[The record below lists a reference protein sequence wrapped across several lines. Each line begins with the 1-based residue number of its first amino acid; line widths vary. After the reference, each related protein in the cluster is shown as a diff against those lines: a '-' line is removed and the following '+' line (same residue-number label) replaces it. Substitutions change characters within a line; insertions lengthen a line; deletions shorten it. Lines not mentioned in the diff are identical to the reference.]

1 MTTPNVEELI
11 ERLRDPQT
19 RGTTGE
25 WFDRAEGANA
35 LQSQAEHMAVLERES
50 ETHAKAYGL
59 AIVERDN
66 LRHELET
73 AQEGWRCECS
83 TDDACRFAR
92 ERDALRAELA
102 AIDAAEPVLVVEKEP
117 DYWSGGH
124 FHEGS
129 KSHIGS
135 TKVWRLP
142 IGTKLF
148 TRPMPAQPADHE
160 VRELVNRLT
169 AIAKEFNVA
178 QQLRER
184 IANEIRPFTLVMPA
198 QDVTEFDESQFKS
211 VEYLIAYLNKLNSYR
226 DKTLEALSKYKGAK

>member
-1 MTTPNVEELI
+1 MKAPITQAQAWAWISESAGWDVATKLE
-11 ERLRDPQT
+11 
-19 RGTTGE
+19 
-25 WFDRAEGANA
+25 
-35 LQSQAEHMAVLERES
+35 QSQAERIAELERES

-66 LRHELET
+66 LRHELKT

-129 KSHIGS
+129 KD
-135 TKVWRLP
+135 R
-142 IGTKLF
+142 
-148 TRPMPAQPADHE
+148 
-160 VRELVNRLT
+160 
-169 AIAKEFNVA
+169 
-178 QQLRER
+178 
-184 IANEIRPFTLVMPA
+184 
-198 QDVTEFDESQFKS
+198 KS
-211 VEYLIAYLNKLNSYR
+211 VV
-226 DKTLEALSKYKGAK
+226 

>member
-1 MTTPNVEELI
+1 MTTPNEELI
-11 ERLRDPQT
+11 NNLTIKAGVMEM
-19 RGTTGE
+19 GE
-25 WFDRAEGANA
+25 KIAWGSDTALMRQAAA
-35 LQSQAEHMAVLERES
+35 TLQSQAERIKELERES

-92 ERDALRAELA
+92 ERDALRAQLDAIA
-102 AIDAAEPVLVVEKEP
+102 ATEPVLVVEKEP

-129 KSHIGS
+129 KSHIKS

-142 IGTKLF
+142 VGTQLF
-148 TRPMPAQPADHE
+148 THPMPAD
-160 VRELVNRLT
+160 VSELVEALDWCIAEINRDS
-169 AIAKEFNVA
+169 
-178 QQLRER
+178 
-184 IANEIRPFTLVMPA
+184 PA
-198 QDVTEFDESQFKS
+198 VVNART
-211 VEYLIAYLNKLNSYR
+211 
-226 DKTLEALSKYKGAK
+226 ALSKYKGAK